1 MIKSYFEYINESKLF
16 IYHRQFRVVDLL
28 ETTIYPKRL
37 IRRWMKEYKFDEY
50 AHCLFVTEKSVSTT
64 SNQRMIVPLSSR
76 DIKNKISFNSDS
88 KKYEG
93 WMPEDSKIE
102 QDGDDIYLYI
112 FKKNSNPQN
121 RARQLHGFIYEG
133 EVKRLNGLSKLKKT
147 HKWDAE
153 GGMDQSYINHRI
165 SQGRNVDFFDG
176 KSYNSLIKKDEI
188 SGINEFIPNVIPDD
202 FFNWKNWSI
211 KCMKDRTDIEMG
223 DFKRISGIEKDGNK
237 IKILDSNEESFMFA
251 VSFHDG
257 SSDKKILEEYIIL
270 IPVSKWKTYL
280 PNIQE
285 KLKDITNMY
294 NDLSKYKLKGERT
307 EESEQDWF
315 SYIDTY
321 KKICDGSSIK
331 LRFKRDSK
339 GQLRIQCSF
348 SYNVFKT
355 LVLKNPH
362 IKIS

>member
-1 MIKSYFEYINESKLF
+1 MIKSYYDYINENKLF
-16 IYHRQFRVVDLL
+16 IYHRQFRVADLL

-37 IRRWMKEYKFDEY
+37 IKRWMKQYNFDEY
-50 AHCLFVTEKSVSTT
+50 AHCLFVTEKPSTT
-64 SNQRMIVPLSSR
+64 PTKLRMLVPLSSR
-76 DIKNKISFNSDS
+76 DIKNKTSFNTES

-102 QDGDDIYLYI
+102 QEGSEVYLYI

-153 GGMDQSYINHRI
+153 GGMDQSYLNHRI
-165 SQGRNVDFFDG
+165 SHGKKVEFFDG
-176 KSYNSLIKKDEI
+176 TSYQPVIKKDEI
-188 SGINEFIPNVIPDD
+188 SGIDELDVSIVPEN
-202 FFNWKNWSI
+202 FFDYRNWSI
-211 KCMKDRTDIEMG
+211 KCMKNRTDIELG
-223 DFKRISGIEKDGNK
+223 DFKRISGIEKEGNK
-237 IKILDSNEESFMFA
+237 IKILDSNEETFMFA

-257 SSDKKILEEYIIL
+257 SDEKKILEEYIIVM
-270 IPVSKWKTYL
+270 PVSKWKTYL
-280 PNIQE
+280 P
-285 KLKDITNMY
+285 DIKAKISDVTNMY
-294 NDLSKYKLKGERT
+294 NDLAQHKLKGQRT
-307 EESEQDWF
+307 VSSELAWQ
-315 SYIDTY
+315 TY
-321 KKICDGSSIK
+321 MDKYKTICDGSSLR
-331 LRFKRDSK
+331 LRFKRDTK